1 MTPAVKICGLNASDA
16 VQTAVSAGAHWLGF
30 IIFEKSPRAV
40 SAAEAGRLARA
51 RGAARAVAVLVD
63 PDDATLD
70 AVREQM
76 APDII
81 QLHGRESPQRCA
93 QVRAY
98 ARDGVWKAFGIAAA
112 ADLDAA
118 RAYEAHVDGFVFD
131 AKPPRGA
138 DRPGGWGAAYDWSVL
153 AGFTSPVAWLL
164 SGGLT
169 PSNVAEAIARSGARG
184 VDVAS
189 GVETS
194 PGVKDLAAIEA
205 FIEAARTAQ
214 GTRTS

>member
-1 MTPAVKICGLNASDA
+1 MTCAVKICGLNSPEA
-16 VQTAVSAGAHWLGF
+16 VQAAALAGADYLGF

-40 SAAEAGRLARA
+40 SPEIARHMCRGKGRAKS
-51 RGAARAVAVLVD
+51 VAVMVD
-63 PDDATLD
+63 PDDALLER
-70 AVREQM
+70 VREQM

-81 QLHGRESPQRCA
+81 QLHGKETPERCGE
-93 QVRAY
+93 VRAY

-112 ADLDAA
+112 ADLDAS

-131 AKPPRGA
+131 AKPPQNA
-138 DRPGGWGAAYDWSVL
+138 DRPGGWGAAYDWSIL
-153 AGFTSPVAWLL
+153 QGFESPLPWLL

-194 PGVKDLAAIEA
+194 PGVKDLGAIKA

-214 GTRTS
+214 GTEQS